1 MPVRHVLIVDDSK
14 SARLM
19 LRKILQGLG
28 MTVDTADSA
37 EEALEYLR
45 SQKPDV
51 IFMDHTMPGMDG
63 LSALRQIRSDPTT
76 AAIPVAMYTSR
87 DEPSYRNQAYAAG
100 AVDVLGK
107 PATPQTISVI
117 LEGVNA
123 LLDTGGRPAALG
135 LAGEGISM
143 ESIERLILEKSEQVF
158 YNAVE
163 SQMLPLINDVIA
175 KLRLELELN
184 QEEASNRIAAQVV
197 ETRLARWQPPAPA
210 LDAQGAVETALQSQL
225 PPLLEKRLKTFQA
238 EGQAEIERLIRE
250 IATPISQHQLHTF
263 TNQLVPQL
271 SSRFTESLRK
281 AELSTGEAA
290 VAAAREAA
298 ALTARDTALQAVA
311 EAQAASAA
319 SVAESPA
326 ATASRVAMELWTE
339 AQRNLQRQIYLAA
352 GGAAAVGIGAALLT
366 YLLG

>member
-1 MPVRHVLIVDDSK
+1 
-14 SARLM
+14 M

-63 LSALRQIRSDPTT
+63 LSALRQIRNDPTT
-76 AAIPVAMYTSR
+76 ATIPVAMYTSR

-107 PATPQTISVI
+107 PATPQTLSVI

-123 LLDTGGRPAALG
+123 LLDTGGRPVA

-143 ESIERLILEKSEQVF
+143 ELIERLILEKSEQVF

-163 SQMLPLINDVIA
+163 SQVLPLINDVIA

-197 ETRLARWQPPAPA
+197 ETRLARWQPPSPAP
-210 LDAQGAVETALQSQL
+210 DAQGAVKTALQSQL

-250 IATPISQHQLHTF
+250 IAAQVSQNQLHTF

-298 ALTARDTALQAVA
+298 VLTARDTALQAVA
-311 EAQAASAA
+311 EAQAASASA
-319 SVAESPA
+319 SVEESPA